1 MDIATIF
8 GGKAQV
14 SNLYTK
20 ALQLVKDKEV
30 QSTTFAFDTLLSYY
44 STCPGL
50 TDTDFVHILYHSNL
64 SFRTAFIQIFP
75 TSTQWPTDDLIDK
88 SYKKFLVCKGI
99 KTTDV
104 VTLSDIQSINETINT
119 LYYTYYSHNFMTTT
133 LVQNNFGSDV
143 FWNGSVDDS
152 DFDILSDI
160 HQLGQIFFDTFTQ
173 SPEILF
179 YRLPTVSSASVSAG
193 VASTPSSS
201 STMSTLGSDLSS
213 SSSSSSSW

>member
-1 MDIATIF
+1 
-8 GGKAQV
+8 
-14 SNLYTK
+14 
-20 ALQLVKDKEV
+20 
-30 QSTTFAFDTLLSYY
+30 
-44 STCPGL
+44 
-50 TDTDFVHILYHSNL
+50 
-64 SFRTAFIQIFP
+64 
-75 TSTQWPTDDLIDK
+75 
-88 SYKKFLVCKGI
+88 
-99 KTTDV
+99 
-104 VTLSDIQSINETINT
+104 
-119 LYYTYYSHNFMTTT
+119 MTTT

-201 STMSTLGSDLSS
+201 STMSTL
-213 SSSSSSSW
+213 